1 MTSSIEEIYQKLLE
15 QGFTEKELEKEIHN
29 KAKEYGGFM
38 SKQGI
43 LFIIAK
49 EYGMNINSPEIA
61 TELYQEVEE
70 DINYD
75 ELTIPISNLRE
86 GMENIVLTGKILKNF
101 PPKEFLRKDNSIGV
115 VSSCIIGDNSGEI
128 KVVMWDEKATAM
140 NNDSFK
146 EGELVRVLSDY
157 TKINRDRNLEVH
169 VGKKG
174 KIILAPGDINSK
186 VKKKLEKITY
196 KRKEFNN
203 HFSISSLIDNYSF
216 IQKLKGQ
223 VHIKEFKEITKND
236 GEKMFLL
243 KLILSDDSGSV
254 CVNIWGMNAIETL
267 KLIEEGDHIIVKNLS
282 VKFNSYTSEK
292 ELYFTKN
299 SILEVVSF

>member
-1 MTSSIEEIYQKLLE
+1 MSSSMEEIYQKLLE
-15 QGFTEKELEKEIHN
+15 LGFSEKELEKEIN
-29 KAKEYGGFM
+29 KKAKEYGGFM

-49 EYGMNINSPEIA
+49 EYGMNIYSPEIE

-75 ELTIPISNLRE
+75 EFTIPISNLKE
-86 GMENIVLTGKILKNF
+86 GMENVVLLGKILKYF
-101 PPKEFLRKDNSIGV
+101 PPKKFLRKDNSIGA

-157 TKINRDRNLEVH
+157 NKINRDGNLEVH

-174 KIILAPGDINSK
+174 KLILAPGDINSK

-203 HFSISSLIDNYSF
+203 RFSITSLIDKYSF

-223 VHIKEFKEITKND
+223 VHIKEFKEITKKD

-292 ELYFTKN
+292 ELSFTKD
-299 SILEVVSF
+299 STLEVVSF

>member
-1 MTSSIEEIYQKLLE
+1 MSSSIEEIYRKLLE
-15 QGFTEKELEKEIHN
+15 QGFTEKELEKEIHK

-75 ELTIPISNLRE
+75 EFTIPISNLRE
-86 GMENIVLTGKILKNF
+86 GMENLVLTGKILKNF
-101 PPKEFLRKDNSIGV
+101 PPKEFLRKDNSIGA

-128 KVVMWDEKATAM
+128 RVVMWDEKAVAM

-146 EGELVRVLSDY
+146 EGELVRIISDY
-157 TKINRDRNLEVH
+157 TKINRDGNLEVH

-174 KIILAPGDINSK
+174 KIILAPRDINSK
-186 VKKKLEKITY
+186 IKKKLEKITY
-196 KRKEFNN
+196 KKKEFYN
-203 HFSISSLIDNYSF
+203 HFSISSLIDKYSF
-216 IQKLKGQ
+216 IQRLKGQ

-236 GEKMFLL
+236 NEKMFLL
-243 KLILSDDSGSV
+243 KLILSDSSGSV
-254 CVNIWGMNAIETL
+254 CINIWGMNAIETL
-267 KLIEEGDHIIVKNLS
+267 KRIEEGDHIIVKNLS

-292 ELYFTKN
+292 ELSFTKD
-299 SILEVVSF
+299 STLEVVSF

>member
-1 MTSSIEEIYQKLLE
+1 MSSSIEEIYQKLLE
-15 QGFTEKELEKEIHN
+15 QGFSEKELEKEIHK

-49 EYGMNINSPEIA
+49 EYGMNIYSPEIE
-61 TELYQEVEE
+61 TELYQEGEE

-75 ELTIPISNLRE
+75 EFTLPISNLKE
-86 GMENIVLTGKILKNF
+86 GMENIVLLGKILKCF
-101 PPKEFLRKDNSIGV
+101 SPKEFLRKDNTIGA

-128 KVVMWDEKATAM
+128 KVIMWDEKATVM

-146 EGELVRVLSDY
+146 EGELVRVLGDY

-169 VGKKG
+169 LGKKG
-174 KIILAPGDINSK
+174 KMILAPEDINSK

-196 KRKEFNN
+196 KKKEFNN
-203 HFSISSLIDNYSF
+203 HFSINSLINKYSF

-223 VHIKEFKEITKND
+223 VHIKEFKEISKKD

-243 KLILSDDSGSV
+243 KIILTDDSGSV

-267 KLIEEGDHIIVKNLS
+267 KLIEEGDHILVKNLS

-292 ELYFTKN
+292 ELSFTKN
-299 SILEVVSF
+299 STLEVVSF

>member
-1 MTSSIEEIYQKLLE
+1 MSSSIEEIYQKLLE
-15 QGFTEKELEKEIHN
+15 KGFSEKELEKEIN
-29 KAKEYGGFM
+29 KKAKEYGGFM

-49 EYGMNINSPEIA
+49 EYGMNIYSPEIE

-75 ELTIPISNLRE
+75 EFTIPISNLKE
-86 GMENIVLTGKILKNF
+86 GMENVVLLGKILKFF
-101 PPKEFLRKDNSIGV
+101 PPKEFLRKDNSIGA

-128 KVVMWDEKATAM
+128 KVVMWDEKAAAM

-146 EGELVRVLSDY
+146 EGELVRVFSDY
-157 TKINRDRNLEVH
+157 IKTNRDGNLEVH

-174 KIILAPGDINSK
+174 KIILAPRDINSK
-186 VKKKLEKITY
+186 IKKKLEKITY
-196 KRKEFNN
+196 KKKEFNN
-203 HFSISSLIDNYSF
+203 HFSINSLIDKYSF

-236 GEKMFLL
+236 NEKMFLL
-243 KLILSDDSGSV
+243 KLILSDSSGSV
-254 CVNIWGMNAIETL
+254 CINIWGMNAIDTL

-292 ELYFTKN
+292 ELSFTKD
-299 SILEVVSF
+299 STLEVVSF

>member
-1 MTSSIEEIYQKLLE
+1 MSSSIEEIYQKLLE
-15 QGFTEKELEKEIHN
+15 HGFSEKELEKEIHK

-49 EYGMNINSPEIA
+49 EYGMNIYSPEIE
-61 TELYQEVEE
+61 TELYQEGEE

-75 ELTIPISNLRE
+75 EFTLPISNLKE
-86 GMENIVLTGKILKNF
+86 GMENIVLLGKILKCF
-101 PPKEFLRKDNSIGV
+101 SPKEFLRKDNTIGV

-128 KVVMWDEKATAM
+128 KVIMWDEKATVM
-140 NNDSFK
+140 NNNSFK
-146 EGELVRVLSDY
+146 EGELVRVLGDY

-169 VGKKG
+169 LGKKG
-174 KIILAPGDINSK
+174 KMILAPEDINSK

-196 KRKEFNN
+196 KKKEFNK
-203 HFSISSLIDNYSF
+203 HFSINSLINKYSF

-223 VHIKEFKEITKND
+223 VHIKEFKEISKKD

-243 KLILSDDSGSV
+243 KLILTDDSGSV
-254 CVNIWGMNAIETL
+254 CVNIWGMNAVETL
-267 KLIEEGDHIIVKNLS
+267 KLIEEGDYILVKNLS

-292 ELYFTKN
+292 ELSFTKN
-299 SILEVVSF
+299 STLEVVSF

>member
-1 MTSSIEEIYQKLLE
+1 MSSSIEEIYQKLLE
-15 QGFTEKELEKEIHN
+15 QGFTEKELEKEIHK

-75 ELTIPISNLRE
+75 EFTIPISNLRE
-86 GMENIVLTGKILKNF
+86 GMENLVLTGKILKYF
-101 PPKEFLRKDNSIGV
+101 PPKEFLRKDNSIGA

-128 KVVMWDEKATAM
+128 KVVMWDKKAIAM

-146 EGELVRVLSDY
+146 EGELVRIFSDY
-157 TKINRDRNLEVH
+157 TKINQDGNLEVH

-174 KIILAPGDINSK
+174 KIILAPRDINSK
-186 VKKKLEKITY
+186 IKKQLEKITY
-196 KRKEFNN
+196 KRKQFNN
-203 HFSISSLIDNYSF
+203 HFSISSLINKYSF

-223 VHIKEFKEITKND
+223 VHIKEFKEITKKD
-236 GEKMFLL
+236 CEKMFLL

-282 VKFNSYTSEK
+282 VKFNSYSSKK
-292 ELYFTKN
+292 ELSFTKN
-299 SILEVVSF
+299 STLEVVSF